1 MKIEKFYHTGIVFK
15 NLMERYF
22 ALKISFLN
30 FSETKKFS
38 TESVLTFRELP
49 PLVSYKWISYEKNTC
64 ICTDSSDEQ
73 NTVDGL

>member
-1 MKIEKFYHTGIVFK
+1 MKIEKFYYTGSVFK

-38 TESVLTFRELP
+38 TEIVLTFRELQA
-49 PLVSYKWISYEKNTC
+49 LYEKNTC

-73 NTVDGL
+73 NTFDGL